1 MPVVLL
7 GDSPLV
13 VFVGLTAVGKTTAV
27 EGLLALRQG
36 LELLPNRRW
45 IADRLVLPAMLEEL
59 GEEIAP
65 VTDRRRRFELT
76 RLYRQRFEGGLAHA
90 LATLELDASRS
101 SPSYVFD
108 GLRGI
113 DEVRWACAKLPR
125 SRFVVLDAPDSVRLR
140 RLLGRGESFDRA
152 VVGTTFGE
160 RLEHSL
166 ASVAGI
172 GDVFSASEVRALSND
187 ELIQAHSTAEVIEKV
202 TILVE
207 ERRNYDS
214 REAAEYLEAELP
226 AERILQID
234 TSSVR
239 PRRVASLIAEWSASE
254 LE

>member
-113 DEVRWACAKLPR
+113 DEVRWACAKLLR
-125 SRFVVLDAPDSVRLR
+125 SRF
-140 RLLGRGESFDRA
+140 
-152 VVGTTFGE
+152 
-160 RLEHSL
+160 
-166 ASVAGI
+166 

-187 ELIQAHSTAEVIEKV
+187 ELIQAHPTAEVIEKV